1 MNQTLHDAM
10 YSAGFNPPEVIEPGK
25 TTRFSTNG
33 KRSDSSGW
41 VYLFPDEQGAQ
52 FGCWRAGSK
61 YVWQAKNNEAMSKEE
76 KAEFALKVKAAN
88 KAQHQERE
96 QAYMAATAQA
106 QAEWEAASLA
116 SPTHAYLVKKG
127 IQAHGTRIDAQGR
140 LLVPV
145 HGADGNIQSLQRI
158 APDGNKRFFSGG
170 RMKRGHYWLGMPE
183 NGAILL
189 IAEGFATGAS
199 LHEST
204 GYSVCIAFSAWNLSS
219 VAQMIR
225 KQYPGARLLI
235 CGDDDTQTE
244 GNPGRTKA
252 TEAAESVAAG
262 VVFPADAGDF
272 NDFHQSQGLEAVRHQ
287 IEQVLNALQPV
298 VSTFKAPA
306 LPGTDSRD
314 GTTNTRPLAELGNAQ
329 RLFDAY
335 GDNIR
340 YVYESKG
347 WIVWHVDAWQWEPD
361 GAAVR
366 TLAAQLPAQIY
377 KEGGFYLGDAELFA
391 KWARKSRESRTIHA
405 SVGLTM

>member
-1 MNQTLHDAM
+1 MNQQSLHDAM
-10 YSAGFNPPEVIEPGK
+10 RAAGFDPPEVIEPGK

-33 KRSDSSGW
+33 KRSDLSGW

-61 YVWQAKNNEAMSKEE
+61 FTWQAKSNEAMSKEE
-76 KAEFALKVKAAN
+76 RAEFARKIKAAN
-88 KAQHQERE
+88 KARHQERE
-96 QAYMAATAQA
+96 QAYMSAAGQA

-116 SPTHAYLVKKG
+116 SSAHAYLVKKG
-127 IQAHGTRIDAQGR
+127 IQAHGTRMDAQGC

-170 RMKRGHYWLGMPE
+170 RMKRGHYWLGIPE
-183 NGAILL
+183 NGAVLL

-204 GYSVCIAFSAWNLSS
+204 GHSVCIAFSAGNLSS

-262 VVFPADAGDF
+262 VVLPFDGGDF
-272 NDFHQSQGLEAVRHQ
+272 NDLHQLQGLEAVRLQ
-287 IEQVLNALQPV
+287 IEQGLNALKPV

-314 GTTNTRPLAELGNAQ
+314 GTANTRPLTELGNAQ
-329 RLFDAY
+329 RLIDAC
-335 GDNIR
+335 GENLR
-340 YVYESKG
+340 YVFESKD
-347 WIVWHVDAWQWEPD
+347 WIVWRGDAWQ
-361 GAAVR
+361 
-366 TLAAQLPAQIY
+366 
-377 KEGGFYLGDAELFA
+377 
-391 KWARKSRESRTIHA
+391 
-405 SVGLTM
+405 